1 MGGADLKD
9 QLLHSYLIE
18 IERMNKWY
26 MKLFRRI
33 LNVMIMHRNNTGK
46 RTDFIF
52 QHSIVEGLF
61 VKYANVTE
69 CKIPGLH
76 SSDNTVPSLT
86 ERHVIVN
93 FDHLIIKQDQRQWV
107 ICQKGRGRTWCTGV
121 MHVTLDSAWNVFKT
135 TTPSSISKAIKY
147 HFFVI
152 LKVYCFKFNFKI

>member
-1 MGGADLKD
+1 MIYTHHSHDTRTIAKQDKETVKLISMLDYNHCMGGADLKD

-26 MKLFRRI
+26 MKLFCRI

-61 VKYANVTE
+61 VKYTKVTE
-69 CKIPGLH
+69 RKIPGLH

-93 FDHLIIKQDQRQWV
+93 FDRLRRKQD
-107 ICQKGRGRTWCTGV
+107 
-121 MHVTLDSAWNVFKT
+121 
-135 TTPSSISKAIKY
+135 
-147 HFFVI
+147 
-152 LKVYCFKFNFKI
+152 